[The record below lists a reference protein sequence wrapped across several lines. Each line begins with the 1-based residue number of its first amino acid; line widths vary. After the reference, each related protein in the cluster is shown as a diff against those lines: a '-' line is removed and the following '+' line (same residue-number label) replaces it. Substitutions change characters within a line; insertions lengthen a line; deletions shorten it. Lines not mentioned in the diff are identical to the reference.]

1 VRHGLIAAGLL
12 ASCASPGAP
21 PRPDPLEGAVPA
33 VIVHPTP
40 QSRAALL
47 QAVTDALGAQPLLAE
62 DALVRESVL
71 IIERR
76 HLEGR
81 EQSMPERFRLFKVAD
96 QCVLVHERTGRRSPL
111 VETRCAEAPAPV
123 PK

>member
-1 VRHGLIAAGLL
+1 
-12 ASCASPGAP
+12 
-21 PRPDPLEGAVPA
+21 
-33 VIVHPTP
+33 
-40 QSRAALL
+40 LL
-47 QAVTDALGAQPLLAE
+47 QAVTDALGVQPLLAE

-81 EQSMPERFRLFKVAD
+81 ERSMPEHFRLFKIAD
-96 QCVLVHERTGRRSPL
+96 QCVLVHERTGRRSSL

>member
-21 PRPDPLEGAVPA
+21 PM
-33 VIVHPTP
+33 
-40 QSRAALL
+40 SM
-47 QAVTDALGAQPLLAE
+47 
-62 DALVRESVL
+62 L

-81 EQSMPERFRLFKVAD
+81 ERSMPERFRLFKVAD
-96 QCVLVHERTGRRSPL
+96 QCVLVHERTGQRSLL

>member
-12 ASCASPGAP
+12 ASCASSPA

-81 EQSMPERFRLFKVAD
+81 ERSMPERFSLFKVAD
-96 QCVLVHERTGRRSPL
+96 QCVLVHERTGRRSLL
-111 VETRCAEAPAPV
+111 VQTRCAEAPAPV